1 MRERGL
7 NREGG
12 SLLEE
17 MSGIPPFKELSYT
30 EWETVI
36 SHAEDEHT
44 AKWPISTE
52 IFVVSEKER
61 FRALV
66 LSLPFEIDYT
76 TIGSRRLHLWKY

>member
-1 MRERGL
+1 LSKRGGSISKKLWERKQGGTMRERGL

-44 AKWPISTE
+44 AK
-52 IFVVSEKER
+52 
-61 FRALV
+61 
-66 LSLPFEIDYT
+66 
-76 TIGSRRLHLWKY
+76 